1 MTRFFSN
8 KPNSYSHIY
17 SPKQDVILGRF
28 TNGVFDT
35 EDRRTIEELTKRF
48 KSQLIS
54 EVIDVVSEEIVDT
67 VELPEIAPTAIEEEI
82 KKTKEVI
89 ELVKEDKPCEYT
101 EEELKKIKMPELLEI
116 YKSAGYTYKVGLKK
130 VELIKQLLL
139 L

>member
-1 MTRFFSN
+1 MTRFFST

-54 EVIDVVSEEIVDT
+54 EVIDVVSEEIVET
-67 VELPEIAPTAIEEEI
+67 EEVPEVPPTAIEEEI

-89 ELVKEDKPCEYT
+89 KEVKEVKKTTFT
-101 EEELKKIKMPELLEI
+101 EAELKKLKMPEVMEL
-116 YKSAGYTYKVGLKK
+116 YKDAGYTYKVGDKK
-130 VELIKQLLL
+130 IDLINKILL
-139 L
+139 